1 MKLKDISELWSA
13 GSIPNDTY
21 TSATIV
27 LDYTAAN
34 IAVMVNGVP
43 QQITK
48 IVDTTRRRRDHVHRE
63 RDF

>member
-1 MKLKDISELWSA
+1 MTTPETVDFMKLKDISELWSA

-21 TSATIV
+21 ISATIV

-43 QQITK
+43 QQI
-48 IVDTTRRRRDHVHRE
+48 RRLWIPPAPP
-63 RDF
+63 